1 MSEFSEVAEAIAPFE
16 EAAASGVEIA
26 EAGETVLAQVEPMV
40 DASLQP
46 EAVSEV
52 VATAETAVSE
62 PVAASAPVA
71 RTNGAGV
78 EKQDDATDAS
88 GKRVV
93 RTLAVG
99 QEVKGT
105 VKRISEFGAFVDI
118 GVGRDGLVHVSELSV
133 RRVGKVSDV
142 LHEGQQVTLWIKKL
156 DREKNR
162 ISLTMISPDTKTMRD
177 LEKDDVVT
185 GTVTRIVPY
194 GAFID
199 LGVGRDAL
207 LHVREMSNRF
217 VAKPEDVVKVGDQ
230 VEAKIIEIQRRRGR
244 IDLSMKGLH
253 PEPEPE
259 PQPEPPPAP
268 AQQYSQPQQRDQQY
282 GQQQRDPQQRDS
294 QPRGQQQRGQQQRDQ
309 QYGQPSRDQ
318 QHGQQQR
325 DQQHVEPQQSDAADH
340 FDEVEVLSPMELAFK
355 KAMEES
361 GVTLSFD
368 KKKQGKKGQPHR
380 RQNIREQQEE
390 IFERTL
396 KQGR

>member
-1 MSEFSEVAEAIAPFE
+1 MSEFSEVAEAIAPVE
-16 EAAASGVEIA
+16 EAAASGIEIA
-26 EAGETVLAQVEPMV
+26 EAGETVLAHVEPPAEPSSQPV
-40 DASLQP
+40 SASEP
-46 EAVSEV
+46 VAATEA
-52 VATAETAVSE
+52 AVSE
-62 PVAASAPVA
+62 PVSANKPVA
-71 RTNGAGV
+71 GEAADGAKV
-78 EKQDDATDAS
+78 EKQDETTDAN

-142 LHEGQQVTLWIKKL
+142 LHDGQQVTLWIKKL

-177 LEKDDVVT
+177 LEKDDVVM

-194 GAFID
+194 GAFVD
-199 LGVGRDAL
+199 VGVGRDAL

-259 PQPEPPPAP
+259 PQPEAPPPP
-268 AQQYSQPQQRDQQY
+268 PVQQYSQPQQRD
-282 GQQQRDPQQRDS
+282 PQQRD
-294 QPRGQQQRGQQQRDQ
+294 QQHRNQQQRGQQQRDQ
-309 QYGQPSRDQ
+309 QYGQQPREQ
-318 QHGQQQR
+318 YHGQQQR
-325 DQQHVEPQQSDAADH
+325 DQQQVEPQQSDATDH

-361 GVTLSFD
+361 GVTLNFD

>member
-1 MSEFSEVAEAIAPFE
+1 MSEFSEVAEAIAPVE
-16 EAAASGVEIA
+16 EAAASGIEIA
-26 EAGETVLAQVEPMV
+26 EAGETVLAQVDPVAE
-40 DASLQP
+40 ASLQP
-46 EAVSEV
+46 VP
-52 VATAETAVSE
+52 VASKA
-62 PVAASAPVA
+62 AASA
-71 RTNGAGV
+71 GA
-78 EKQDDATDAS
+78 EKQDDATDAN

-142 LHEGQQVTLWIKKL
+142 LHDGQQVTLWIKKL

-177 LEKDDVVT
+177 LEKDDVVM

-194 GAFID
+194 GAFVD
-199 LGVGRDAL
+199 VGVGRDAL

-244 IDLSMKGLH
+244 IDLSMRGLH

-259 PQPEPPPAP
+259 PQPEAPPAP
-268 AQQYSQPQQRDQQY
+268 VQQYSQPQQRDQQQR
-282 GQQQRDPQQRDS
+282 GQQQ
-294 QPRGQQQRGQQQRDQ
+294 RGQQQRGQQQRDQ
-309 QYGQPSRDQ
+309 QYGQPPRDQ
-318 QHGQQQR
+318 YHGQQQR
-325 DQQHVEPQQSDAADH
+325 DQQQVEPQQSDVADQ

-380 RQNIREQQEE
+380 RQNSREQQEE

>member
-1 MSEFSEVAEAIAPFE
+1 MSEFSEVAEAIAPVE
-16 EAAASGVEIA
+16 EAAASGIEIA
-26 EAGETVLAQVEPMV
+26 EAGETVLAHVEPP
-40 DASLQP
+40 AEPSSQS
-46 EAVSEV
+46 VS
-52 VATAETAVSE
+52 ASE
-62 PVAASAPVA
+62 PVAATEAAVSEPDSASEPVA
-71 RTNGAGV
+71 GEAADGAKV
-78 EKQDDATDAS
+78 EKQDETTDAS

-99 QEVKGT
+99 QEVQGT

-142 LHEGQQVTLWIKKL
+142 LHDGQQVTLWIKKL

-177 LEKDDVVT
+177 LEKDDVVM

-194 GAFID
+194 GAFVD
-199 LGVGRDAL
+199 VGVGRDAL

-259 PQPEPPPAP
+259 PQPEAPPAP

-282 GQQQRDPQQRDS
+282 SQQQRDPQQ
-294 QPRGQQQRGQQQRDQ
+294 RGQQQRGQQQRDQ
-309 QYGQPSRDQ
+309 QYGQQPRDQ